1 MEMSPELTRQGKS
14 FEPVLE
20 LMRREVAERS
30 KGAEMSAEG
39 MRLIVRSGTGK
50 PVKFKFRSG
59 RTIEARANPI
69 PEVGAV
75 FTVADITEA
84 LRTEGRVR
92 QNHKLEALGDLAGGV
107 AHEYNN
113 LLTSIQGFARMALK
127 KMNDEDRVRESLQE
141 IIEASGRATEITQ
154 QMLAFSKK
162 QVLMPV
168 VVDVGETIS
177 DMEPVLRV
185 FIQSNLDIGIDI
197 KSKGYASIDPA
208 LLNACIGN
216 LVKNSRQAMPNG
228 GTVTIVCD
236 TAEFDETFVTSH
248 GDKLAPGR
256 YVSVAVT
263 DTGRG
268 MDPKV
273 LAHIFDPFFTTRDVG
288 AGTGLGLSMVFGM
301 AKNHNGAVDVES
313 SPGNGATF
321 TIYLPQVPAP
331 SDQTADD
338 AAADAATVANAE
350 PPALPQDPPP
360 TIDLSIVPSQE
371 DAENLMRFL

>member
-1 MEMSPELTRQGKS
+1 
-14 FEPVLE
+14 
-20 LMRREVAERS
+20 
-30 KGAEMSAEG
+30 
-39 MRLIVRSGTGK
+39 
-50 PVKFKFRSG
+50 
-59 RTIEARANPI
+59 
-69 PEVGAV
+69 
-75 FTVADITEA
+75 
-84 LRTEGRVR
+84 
-92 QNHKLEALGDLAGGV
+92 
-107 AHEYNN
+107 
-113 LLTSIQGFARMALK
+113 MALK